1 MRAVV
6 YGRGQMVIP
15 AQARKQARI
24 DQGDVLNVQIDGD
37 GRLVL
42 VRLERPKDVPPVP
55 VTIRQRKGRHP
66 VGDIGRPITREEI
79 KAAWTEFP

>member
-1 MRAVV
+1 
-6 YGRGQMVIP
+6 MVIP

-24 DQGDVLNVQIDGD
+24 AQGDGLNVQIDGD

-55 VTIRQRKGRHP
+55 VTIR
-66 VGDIGRPITREEI
+66 
-79 KAAWTEFP
+79 